1 MGRRYVRLLNDGI
14 CEQSYMW
21 DKSYSRMEDCWANGG
36 GSRLRRVVDA
46 YEASFMG
53 KRIIFRQ
60 ETCRVRVKGIRVLN
74 TK

>member
-1 MGRRYVRLLNDGI
+1 
-14 CEQSYMW
+14 
-21 DKSYSRMEDCWANGG
+21 MEDCWANGG